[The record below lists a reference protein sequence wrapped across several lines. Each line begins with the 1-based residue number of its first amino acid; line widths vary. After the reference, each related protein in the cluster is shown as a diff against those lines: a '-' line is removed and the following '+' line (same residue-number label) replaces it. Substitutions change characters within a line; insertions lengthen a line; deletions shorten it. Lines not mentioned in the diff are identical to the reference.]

1 MLESIGAGDL
11 FDHNLTIAIAGDPT
25 ARILGAQVQPFN
37 QRSVF
42 RLVVRRVSN
51 TFRVLMKND
60 TGRVANYDAD
70 GARPGIPT
78 TPPIGIEIDLNE
90 FIRAHPTSL
99 LNVRSRR
106 RLPDPR
112 NNVRARI
119 AIDPLFC
126 GRYPYTC

>member
-25 ARILGAQVQPFN
+25 ARVLGAQVPPFN

-78 TPPIGIEIDLNE
+78 TPP
-90 FIRAHPTSL
+90 S
-99 LNVRSRR
+99 V
-106 RLPDPR
+106 
-112 NNVRARI
+112 
-119 AIDPLFC
+119 
-126 GRYPYTC
+126 